1 MSEDL
6 ICKIVIFGES
16 QVGKTSIIK
25 RYLGYQFDE
34 EIISTFG
41 LENEKKTITIDNKK
55 VKIIFWD
62 TAGQE
67 RFRTLIKAAYK
78 NLDIAIFAF
87 DLTNME
93 TLNEIKKF
101 WFNEVETNSSKSSK
115 GKKKKFFYIN
125 F

>member
-6 ICKIVIFGES
+6 VCKIVIFGES

-34 EIISTFG
+34 EIISTVG
-41 LENEKKTITIDNKK
+41 LENEKKTIKIGNKT

-67 RFRTLIKAAYK
+67 RFRSIIKAAYK
-78 NLDIAIFAF
+78 NLNIAIFAF

-93 TLNEIKKF
+93 TLNEIKNF
-101 WFNEVETNSSKSSK
+101 WFNEVETNSSKTAK
-115 GKKKKFFYIN
+115 GKKKKFYIII
-125 F
+125 

>member
-1 MSEDL
+1 MSDEL
-6 ICKIVIFGES
+6 KCKIVIFGES

-25 RYLGYQFDE
+25 RYLGYEFDE
-34 EIISTFG
+34 EIISTVG
-41 LENEKKTITIDNKK
+41 LENEKKIINIGNKK

-67 RFRTLIKAAYK
+67 RFRSIIKAAYT

-93 TLNEIKKF
+93 TLKAIIDYWYK
-101 WFNEVETNSSKSSK
+101 EVEINSSSTSK
-115 GKKKKFFYIN
+115 GKNKFKFFLY

>member
-6 ICKIVIFGES
+6 KCKIVIFGES

-25 RYLGYQFDE
+25 RYLGYGFDE
-34 EIISTFG
+34 EVISTYG
-41 LENEKKTITIDNKK
+41 IENEKKTLEIGDKT
-55 VKIIFWD
+55 VTIIFWD

-67 RFRTLIKAAYK
+67 RFRSIIKAAYK

-93 TLNEIKKF
+93 TLNAIKDF
-101 WFNEVETNSSKSSK
+101 WFDEVETNSSNSSK
-115 GKKKKFFYIN
+115 GKKNFFFN
-125 F
+125 FF